1 VVMVSH
7 VVSTCTICIAQAN
20 SEVGQEGK
28 EIDTT
33 QPSEQEAGKVTSAAT
48 VKHSQVYTLIY
59 VCVNTDWPCSVSKGC
74 L

>member
-1 VVMVSH
+1 MVSH

-33 QPSEQEAGKVTSAAT
+33 QPSGM
-48 VKHSQVYTLIY
+48 Y
-59 VCVNTDWPCSVSKGC
+59 VHGCTYIQLLCV
-74 L
+74 LFI